1 MKFLLLGYYRIHTL
15 GYPVITRECKCY
27 FPKATRTSLVTV
39 HSGKHFAGSVIPMAT
54 QLQGPPSDP
63 CVLYKHFWQEP
74 QRLMHKDDLIL
85 QACHYQ
91 PSDTQ
96 LGPSFSPCDYFPS
109 PWKKRAR
116 QSGSLALLF
125 PIGPTRSLGVQTTPC
140 LEVPGPLSVTTPS
153 HFHSSSVDFA
163 KPLASLL
170 AACGREASRGAGLT
184 EGLASHEGVEKD
196 NKILSQPQTLQS
208 GKESHPHGH
217 VLFHQLV
224 LNHLTQAQL
233 SIATVIGF

>member
-74 QRLMHKDDLIL
+74 QRPMHKDDLIL

-125 PIGPTRSLGVQTTPC
+125 PIGPTRSR
-140 LEVPGPLSVTTPS
+140 ES
-153 HFHSSSVDFA
+153 
-163 KPLASLL
+163 KPLPAWKSLDPSPSPPRPIST
-170 AACGREASRGAGLT
+170 AAVWTS
-184 EGLASHEGVEKD
+184 
-196 NKILSQPQTLQS
+196 LSPW
-208 GKESHPHGH
+208 PH
-217 VLFHQLV
+217 
-224 LNHLTQAQL
+224 
-233 SIATVIGF
+233 S